1 MLAGHQPF
9 KRDMV
14 HLVREGKFW
23 MMKLATQGKGNSGKI
38 QVTVSRGGNSP
49 VCHIFPCSFPSPC
62 SKLPNL
68 FPGLLQQPFYG
79 LSCFHTSHPIC
90 VIHGSSHSDPLEVYT
105 RLPFLCSKSIMASF
119 SPLKLKPL
127 KAALFFFFN

>member
-38 QVTVSRGGNSP
+38 QVTVRRGGNSP
-49 VCHIFPCSFPSPC
+49 VSFTFFHAHFHRLVLNCQTSFLDYYNSLFMGCPASTLPMLHVLSTGAAKVILWKCTRDCHSSVQNP
-62 SKLPNL
+62 LW
-68 FPGLLQQPFYG
+68 LL
-79 LSCFHTSHPIC
+79 
-90 VIHGSSHSDPLEVYT
+90 
-105 RLPFLCSKSIMASF
+105 F

-127 KAALFFFFN
+127 KVALFFFN